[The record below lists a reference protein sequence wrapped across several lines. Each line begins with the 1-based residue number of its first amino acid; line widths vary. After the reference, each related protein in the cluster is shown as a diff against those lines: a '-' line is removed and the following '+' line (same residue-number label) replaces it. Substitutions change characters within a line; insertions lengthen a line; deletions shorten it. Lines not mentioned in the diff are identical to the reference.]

1 MSNEQYAD
9 FEQRY
14 SNAKLAVVNRS
25 AQVAAVIESLER
37 DMELLCV
44 TGVEDRLQ
52 DKVRITL
59 EQLRNASV
67 KVWMLTG
74 DKLETATCIAKS
86 SRLVSKTQAI
96 HIFNTVTNRM
106 EAHNEMN
113 AFRRKQDT
121 ALVIKGDS
129 LEVCLEYYEH
139 EFMELVAACPA
150 VVCCRCSPEQK
161 AVVVRLVEQHKL
173 SKEYM
178 IRRLFPEIMK
188 VYEKDH

>member
-1 MSNEQYAD
+1 M
-9 FEQRY
+9 
-14 SNAKLAVVNRS
+14 
-25 AQVAAVIESLER
+25 
-37 DMELLCV
+37 

-113 AFRRKQDT
+113 
-121 ALVIKGDS
+121 LS
-129 LEVCLEYYEH
+129 LIH
-139 EFMELVAACPA
+139 
-150 VVCCRCSPEQK
+150 
-161 AVVVRLVEQHKL
+161 
-173 SKEYM
+173 
-178 IRRLFPEIMK
+178 I
-188 VYEKDH
+188 